1 MWNRSHRLIKR
12 IQKLNKRVA
21 RPDYQTFKKAIE
33 HEQPE
38 NCANT
43 MITLIKITTWLLE
56 RQLRALEYAFLLE
69 AGMRER
75 MAKVRTEVRKKNY
88 RDQRD

>member
-12 IQKLNKRVA
+12 IQKLNKRVT

-38 NCANT
+38 ICANT
-43 MITLIKITTWLLE
+43 MINLIKITTWLLE
-56 RQLRALEYAFLLE
+56 RQLKALEYAFLLE
-69 AGMRER
+69 GGMRER
-75 MAKVRTEVRKKNY
+75 MAKVRRKKNN